1 MLLYMK
7 IQIGIF
13 ILILLIIPQTMV
25 VYAESYNLEIDEHTF
40 NISYTLDGSLIAMA
54 IDPELTSL
62 LIGTENVADSLFE
75 IEFDNTLISAEKN
88 EFAVLV
94 NGLQVDYEIEIKNDH
109 SVLRFYIFDGT
120 EEIEIIGTNV
130 IPEFP
135 FGPFFVLVF
144 LIGFVTLVVKTKSF
158 FLSRNF
164 I

>member
-1 MLLYMK
+1 MLLYTK

-13 ILILLIIPQTMV
+13 ILILLIIPQTIV

-40 NISYTLDGSLIAMA
+40 NISYTLNGNLIAMA

-62 LIGTENVADSLFE
+62 LIGTENVADSIFE

-94 NGLQVDYEIEIKNDH
+94 NGLEVDYEIEIKNDH
-109 SVLRFYIFDGT
+109 SILRFYIFDGT

-135 FGPFFVLVF
+135 FGSFFVLVF
-144 LIGFVTLVVKTKSF
+144 LIGFVTLVVKSKSF
-158 FLSRNF
+158 FSSRNF

>member
-13 ILILLIIPQTMV
+13 ILILLIIPQTIV

-94 NGLQVDYEIEIKNDH
+94 NGLEVDYEIEIKNDH
-109 SVLRFYIFDGT
+109 PVLRFYIFDGT

-135 FGPFFVLVF
+135 FGPFFALVF

>member
-1 MLLYMK
+1 
-7 IQIGIF
+7 
-13 ILILLIIPQTMV
+13 
-25 VYAESYNLEIDEHTF
+25 
-40 NISYTLDGSLIAMA
+40 
-54 IDPELTSL
+54 
-62 LIGTENVADSLFE
+62 
-75 IEFDNTLISAEKN
+75 
-88 EFAVLV
+88 
-94 NGLQVDYEIEIKNDH
+94 
-109 SVLRFYIFDGT
+109 LRFYIFDGT

>member
-1 MLLYMK
+1 MK
-7 IQIGIF
+7 IQFGIF
-13 ILILLIIPQTMV
+13 ILLIIPQIIV

-40 NISYTLDGSLIAMA
+40 NISYSLDGSLIAMA

-62 LIGTENVADSLFE
+62 LIGTENVVDSLFE
-75 IEFDNTLISAEKN
+75 IEFGNTLISAEKN

-94 NGLQVDYEIEIKNDH
+94 NGLEVDYEIEIKDDH
-109 SVLRFYIFDGT
+109 SILRFYILDGT

-144 LIGFVTLVVKTKSF
+144 LIGFVTIVVKTKSF

>member
-1 MLLYMK
+1 MLLYTK

-13 ILILLIIPQTMV
+13 ILILLIIPQTIV

-40 NISYTLDGSLIAMA
+40 NISYTLDGNLIAMA

-62 LIGTENVADSLFE
+62 LIGTENVADSIFE

-94 NGLQVDYEIEIKNDH
+94 NGLEVDYEIEIKNDH
-109 SVLRFYIFDGT
+109 SILRFYIFDGT

-135 FGPFFVLVF
+135 FGSFFVLVF
-144 LIGFVTLVVKTKSF
+144 LIGFVTLVVKSKSF
-158 FLSRNF
+158 FSSRNF

>member
-1 MLLYMK
+1 MLLYTK

-13 ILILLIIPQTMV
+13 ILILLIIPQTIV

-40 NISYTLDGSLIAMA
+40 NISYTLDGNLIAMA

-62 LIGTENVADSLFE
+62 LLGTENVADSIFD

-94 NGLQVDYEIEIKNDH
+94 NGLEVDYEIEIKNDH
-109 SVLRFYIFDGT
+109 SILRFYIFDGT

-135 FGPFFVLVF
+135 FGSFFVLVF
-144 LIGFVTLVVKTKSF
+144 LIGFVTLVVKSKSF
-158 FLSRNF
+158 FSSRNF

>member
-13 ILILLIIPQTMV
+13 ILILLIIPQTIV

-40 NISYTLDGSLIAMA
+40 NISYTLDGNLIAMA

-62 LIGTENVADSLFE
+62 LIGTENVADSIFE

-94 NGLQVDYEIEIKNDH
+94 NGLEVDYEIEIKNDH
-109 SVLRFYIFDGT
+109 SILRFYIFDGT

-135 FGPFFVLVF
+135 FGSFFVLVF
-144 LIGFVTLVVKTKSF
+144 LIGFVTLVVKSKSF
-158 FLSRNF
+158 FSSRNF

>member
-13 ILILLIIPQTMV
+13 ILILLIIPQTIV

-94 NGLQVDYEIEIKNDH
+94 NGLEVDYEIEIKNDH
-109 SVLRFYIFDGT
+109 SML
-120 EEIEIIGTNV
+120 
-130 IPEFP
+130 
-135 FGPFFVLVF
+135 
-144 LIGFVTLVVKTKSF
+144 
-158 FLSRNF
+158 
-164 I
+164 